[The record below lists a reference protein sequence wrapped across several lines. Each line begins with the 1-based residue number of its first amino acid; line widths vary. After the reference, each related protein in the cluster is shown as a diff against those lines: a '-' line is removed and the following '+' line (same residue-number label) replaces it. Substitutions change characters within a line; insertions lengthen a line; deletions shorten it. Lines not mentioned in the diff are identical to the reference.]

1 MTEVRRFPPSL
12 PLLIR
17 QASHQLRLFVRVPV
31 AVFFTIA
38 LPFVVLLIINAT
50 SGDRLIRDPNGEW
63 PVDAFVCVAIA
74 AFTAVSATF
83 TNLANM
89 VPIRREEGV
98 LQRWRSTPLP
108 VWVFV

>member
-1 MTEVRRFPPSL
+1 MTEARRFPPSL

-17 QASHQLRLFVRVPV
+17 QAGHQLRLFVRVPV

-38 LPFVVLLIINAT
+38 LPFVVLLIINST

-63 PVDAFVCVAIA
+63 PVDEFVYVAIT

-83 TNLANM
+83 TNLTNM
-89 VPIRREEGV
+89 IPIRHEEGV
-98 LQRWRSTPLP
+98 LQR
-108 VWVFV
+108 